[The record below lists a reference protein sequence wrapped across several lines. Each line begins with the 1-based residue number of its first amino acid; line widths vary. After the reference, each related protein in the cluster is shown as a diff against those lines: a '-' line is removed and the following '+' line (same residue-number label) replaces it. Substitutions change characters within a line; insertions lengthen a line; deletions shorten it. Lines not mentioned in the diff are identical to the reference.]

1 MPSSTAKG
9 RSTGF
14 YLSLAL
20 TLFLVGA
27 LVYVAFLAL
36 GPDAEPG
43 PTAQPDLIP
52 PPENT
57 DPLVAQ
63 PSAIRGPQVN
73 VLLLGL
79 DQRGLSDAIVLVT
92 YNLDTSTGAIVSLKR
107 DTYVPFQ
114 TWSEKGQGHD
124 ALGWAS
130 YVGMDYGNGLYLDGA
145 SYMAET
151 IEELLG
157 IRIDYYA
164 AIDFTGLVNLIDLLG
179 GVEID
184 VPPAFTAKYGALLPT
199 GRQRLN
205 GEQALVFAR
214 HRQHPRIPE
223 AGSLSEDGDRIIRN
237 QNLLKAVIEQ
247 CRSLDTDRLLAVYE
261 ALEDDLHTN
270 MTDWD
275 LLELANLLYNHED
288 LQQIKQA
295 VLPGELRKV
304 HEELINRE
312 IEYYFLDQA
321 ACTALL
327 IELGLK

>member
-1 MPSSTAKG
+1 MPSSTTKG
-9 RSTGF
+9 KSTGF
-14 YLSLAL
+14 YLNLAL

-27 LVYVAFLAL
+27 LIYVAFLAL
-36 GPDAEPG
+36 GPDAEPD
-43 PTAQPDLIP
+43 PTAQIDLLP
-52 PPENT
+52 PPETT
-57 DPLVAQ
+57 DQ
-63 PSAIRGPQVN
+63 PVTQPPTAPGPQVN
-73 VLLLGL
+73 ILLLGL

-92 YNLDTSTGAIVSLKR
+92 YNLDTSTGAIVSIKR

-130 YVGMDYGNGLYLDGA
+130 YVGMDYGSGPYLAEA

-151 IEELLG
+151 IELLLG
-157 IRIDYYA
+157 IRIDFYA
-164 AIDFTGLVNLIDLLG
+164 AIDFTGLVSLIDLLG
-179 GVEID
+179 GVELN
-184 VPPAFTAKYGALLPT
+184 VAPAFTAKYGALLPS

-247 CRSLDTDRLLAVYE
+247 CRSLGTDRLLAVYE

-275 LLELANLLYNHED
+275 LLELANLLYNYED

-304 HEELINRE
+304 HEEKINKE
-312 IEYYFLDQA
+312 IEYFLLDQA
-321 ACTALL
+321 ASTALL